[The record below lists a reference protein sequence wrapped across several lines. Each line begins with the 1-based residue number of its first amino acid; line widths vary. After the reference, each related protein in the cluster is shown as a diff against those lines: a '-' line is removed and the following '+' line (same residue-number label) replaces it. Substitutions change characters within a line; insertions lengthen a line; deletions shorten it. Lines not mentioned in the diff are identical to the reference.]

1 MKVLVT
7 GASGF
12 LGNTVI
18 KPLIRRGHDIVVL
31 SRLPVDKRSVKDSI
45 SWVKGDIHSPAE
57 IEKIIKDEKPD
68 GLLHLAWDTT
78 HGNYWS
84 SNKNLRC
91 TAASLYLAESF
102 IRHGGKRIVVAG
114 TSAEYKWGRNQLL
127 DEKKS
132 EFSPDSLYGVSKHSL
147 REIIQASAIQND
159 VSWAWGHI
167 FNIFGPG
174 EKKDRLIPRVIV
186 KLLNNKEVIF
196 DDGMLYRDFL
206 YVDDAG
212 SAFAALFDCNVQG
225 SVNIASGK
233 AITVRY
239 LVQTIAKIIGKPDL
253 VQFDGNKTSIAEPAY
268 VVGSV
273 KRLRKEVAW
282 SPKEDF
288 YQRLQSTCDWWRNS
302 IEEK

>member
-7 GASGF
+7 GANGF

-18 KPLIRRGHDIVVL
+18 KPLIERGHDIVAL
-31 SRLPVDKRSVKDSI
+31 TRSPVDKHSVKYYV
-45 SWVKGDIHSPAE
+45 SWVKGDIHSPTE

-78 HGNYWS
+78 HGNYWN
-84 SNKNLRC
+84 SNKNLRW

-114 TSAEYKWGRNQLL
+114 TSAEYKWGQNQLL
-127 DEKKS
+127 DENTS
-132 EFSPDSLYGVSKHSL
+132 EFSPDSLYGINKHSL
-147 REIIQASAIQND
+147 HEILQASVIQND

-174 EKKDRLIPRVIV
+174 EKKERLIPRVII
-186 KLLNNKEVIF
+186 KLINNEEVLF

-212 SAFAALFDCNVQG
+212 SAFAALLDCNVQG

-233 AITVRY
+233 AITVKY
-239 LVQTIAKIIGKPDL
+239 LVQTIAKILGKSSL
-253 VQFDGNKTSIAEPAY
+253 VQFDDNKAPTAEPSY
-268 VVGSV
+268 IVGSIN
-273 KRLRKEVAW
+273 KLRREVGW
-282 SPKEDF
+282 SPNEDF
-288 YQRLQSTCDWWRNS
+288 YQQLQSTCDWWRNS
-302 IEEK
+302 LEEK